1 MKRLGI
7 KGDKYRYTE
16 IKVLLESIGGF
27 NEYDIICNNEDSY
40 YYINLFDNIDCGLV
54 NENIIDITQ
63 LYTIDEFY
71 QKFPYKLGDIVHDK
85 TVDTNVEIIDM
96 KWINNNVLYTCKVN
110 DFHQYTEIA
119 ENLETLT
126 NSKH

>member
-27 NEYDIICNNEDSY
+27 NEYDIMCNNEESY
-40 YYINLFDNIDCGLV
+40 YYINLFDEIDSEPLDGLL
-54 NENIIDITQ
+54 IDNTQ
-63 LYTIDEFY
+63 IYTIDEFY

-96 KWINNNVLYTCKVN
+96 EWINNNVLYTCKVTDN
-110 DFHQYTEIA
+110 HYYTEIA
-119 ENLETLT
+119 ENLKPLT
-126 NSKH
+126 NNK